1 MEITQEKMKS
11 IIREDFIMDDDNTLL
26 GFVECENKLGEYQAG
41 ETYVIYFAGDE
52 TEINCHPIRDMY
64 RHVMETQEE
73 MKSAIRADFEMDS
86 NNTLLGFM
94 ECESKI
100 GEYQAGET
108 YVVYFA
114 GGDEAEINCHPIRDM
129 YRHVM
134 EKQAET
140 KTYRIDECLLVQEKL
155 LPRGFDLHISEA
167 SAEIIVPSD
176 VPGDGEPLYTEEI
189 PLSQRIFRATYVD
202 GNPVHAEDGELIGNE
217 A

>member
-64 RHVMETQEE
+64 RHVME
-73 MKSAIRADFEMDS
+73 M
-86 NNTLLGFM
+86 
-94 ECESKI
+94 
-100 GEYQAGET
+100 
-108 YVVYFA
+108 
-114 GGDEAEINCHPIRDM
+114 
-129 YRHVM
+129 
-134 EKQAET
+134 QAERKRK
-140 KTYRIDECLLVQEKL
+140 KTYRINECLVVKGELF
-155 LPRGFDLHISEA
+155 PRGFDLHVSEA